1 MKKTMQTLLTVS
13 LLTLSTSS
21 FSQSFGDQV
30 SAVTIS
36 TTALTAAV
44 LDAAT
49 RTVLSPFVLTSATTM
64 AAARVELEAVQA
76 DANDY
81 LEGANKTE
89 MLDEV
94 IQKIRYNAQDD
105 ISEAS
110 DIQISIAILSVNL

>member
-1 MKKTMQTLLTVS
+1 MKKMIQTLVAVS
-13 LLTLSTSS
+13 VLTLSTSA
-21 FSQSFGDQV
+21 FSQSFGDTVTGISV
-30 SAVTIS
+30 STVG
-36 TTALTAAV
+36 LTAAV

-49 RTVLSPFVLTSATTM
+49 RTVMSPFVLTSATTM

-81 LEGANKTE
+81 LEGADKTD

-94 IQKIRYNAQDD
+94 IQKIRYNSEED

-110 DIQISIAILSVNL
+110 DVQISIAILSVNL